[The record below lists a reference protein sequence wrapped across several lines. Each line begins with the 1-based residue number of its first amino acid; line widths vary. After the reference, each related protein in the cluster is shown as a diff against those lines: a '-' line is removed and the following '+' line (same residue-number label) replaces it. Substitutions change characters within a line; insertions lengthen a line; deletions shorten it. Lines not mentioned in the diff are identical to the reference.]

1 MQRRAAAGYVLLFLV
16 LAAGAYAM
24 VAATSAPPVTVE
36 NPDYD
41 LAAGDELTVQGRT
54 YTVESVSAEEQE
66 GDGHGGGGGVT
77 YAATL
82 AWTNDSARYTA
93 EWDADDEVAF
103 AAVDFLGTRL
113 NGSYTV
119 LVPNVTGDP
128 TEATLREA
136 PEDLE
141 TREIDGVTYVE
152 TRAAN
157 GSLQL
162 TPIDQYEPLQRVTVT
177 EGSVDYLGNE
187 TEVTVT
193 NESVRLAWTAPRSE
207 TVDLAQA
214 QNTTLNGQR
223 LFVYFPSG
231 DRVYLT
237 QDTSSYRESVQA
249 NDRYNERRN
258 GLWGITLLGGVTAV
272 LLTALAFLPRKDV

>member
-24 VAATSAPPVTVE
+24 VAATSAPSVTVE
-36 NPDYD
+36 NPDHD
-41 LAAGDELTVQGRT
+41 LAAGDELTVDGRT
-54 YTVESVSAEEQE
+54 YTVQSVSAEEEE
-66 GDGHGGGGGVT
+66 GEEGGGGVT

-93 EWDADDEVAF
+93 EWDADDEVEF
-103 AAVDFLGTRL
+103 SEVEFLDARL

-119 LVPNVTGDP
+119 IVPNVSGDP

-136 PEDLE
+136 PEDLS

-152 TRAAN
+152 SRAPN

-162 TPIDQYEPLQRVTVT
+162 TPIDQYEPLQRVTVS
-177 EGSVDYLGNE
+177 EGTVDYLGNQ

-193 NESVRLAWTAPRSE
+193 NESVVLDWTAPRGQ
-207 TVDLAQA
+207 TVDLSQA
-214 QNTTLNGQR
+214 QNTTLNGQQ
-223 LFVYFPSG
+223 FFAYFPSG

-237 QDTSSYRESVQA
+237 QDTSSYRASVQA
-249 NDRYNERRN
+249 SDRYNERRN
-258 GLWGITLLGGVTAV
+258 GLWGITLLGGFTAV